1 MHDNV
6 LVIEEEDEARHVLME
21 ILELEGFKV
30 HGFSNGA
37 EALNYL
43 NNSEQPCL
51 IVLDILMPV
60 MDGRQLRAA
69 MLRDAEM
76 AKIPLVVV
84 TALDS
89 SAAKG
94 MGAVKVLKKPV
105 DVDAL
110 LNVVRENC

>member
-1 MHDNV
+1 MQDTV
-6 LVIEEEDEARHVLME
+6 LVIEDEDEARNVLME
-21 ILELEGFKV
+21 ILELEGFTV
-30 HGFSNGA
+30 RGFPNGA

-43 NNSEQPCL
+43 NSAEQPCL

-60 MDGRQLRAA
+60 MDGRQFRAA
-69 MLRDAEM
+69 LLRDAEM

-89 SAAKG
+89 SSAMG